1 MRENLRKTVCLLLLF
16 MLAVS
21 VVFLAVSCKKADK
34 AEKEEAKVDY
44 GPSIPPEK
52 TAKVTWAG
60 CRRSDYGWKEARFKK
75 EPTAEEWIEFGARM
89 GAEYEGS
96 IPTFVWIVGS
106 ITGNEGVQR
115 CSVNFPIEKDIAGV
129 EDFPADMNKDFLDMC
144 DERGYS
150 VWLQVEP
157 GDCDLVELAK
167 ATMEYYK
174 DRKCVKGFGVDVE
187 WYKTQGTNGYGT
199 KIDDELAKKL
209 DQAIKSVDPRFT
221 LFLKHWDGGWM
232 PPTYRSD
239 IIFINDSQYFKSLD
253 GMKSFF
259 TEWANR
265 FYPNPVMFQIG
276 YPADQAVWGQLENP
290 KAELG
295 ALLAEDVKDDQH
307 VGIIWVDF
315 SLKTAMK
322 YGK

>member
-1 MRENLRKTVCLLLLF
+1 MKKVSKILVFIAIAAALFTLVC
-16 MLAVS
+16 
-21 VVFLAVSCKKADK
+21 AVSCKKQGHAQ
-34 AEKEEAKVDY
+34 EESKFDP
-44 GPSIPPEK
+44 GIPAEK

-60 CRRSDYGWKEARFKK
+60 LRRSDYGWKEAMFKK
-75 EPTAEEWIEFGARM
+75 EPTAQEWIEYGARM

-96 IPTFVWIVGS
+96 IPTYVWIVGS

-115 CSVNFPIEKDIAGV
+115 CSVNFPISSNIEGV
-129 EDFPADMNKDFLDMC
+129 EDFPADMNKEFLDMC
-144 DERGYS
+144 EERGYS

-157 GDCDLVELAK
+157 GDCDLVSLAK
-167 ATMEYYK
+167 ATMEFYK
-174 DRKCVKGFGVDVE
+174 NYNCVKGFGVDVE

-199 KIDDELAKKL
+199 KITDELAK
-209 DQAIKSVDPRFT
+209 AIDEAVKSVDPRFT
-221 LFLKHWDGGWM
+221 VFFKHWDARWM

-239 IIFINDSQYFKSLD
+239 LIFVNDSQYFKSLD
-253 GMKSFF
+253 SMKSFF
-259 TEWANR
+259 TSWANTY
-265 FYPNPVMFQIG
+265 YPNPVMFQIG
-276 YPADQAVWGQLENP
+276 YPADKAVWGELENP

>member
-1 MRENLRKTVCLLLLF
+1 MDRRKLKAVVYVL
-16 MLAVS
+16 MVVLAIS
-21 VVFLAVSCKKADK
+21 MTLLAVSCSKKQ
-34 AEKEEAKVDY
+34 EEAKVDY
-44 GPSIPPEK
+44 GPSIPAEK
-52 TAKVTWAG
+52 TAAVTWAG

-75 EPTAEEWIEFGARM
+75 GPTAEEWIEYGARM

-106 ITGNEGVQR
+106 ITGNEGQQR
-115 CSVNFPIEKDIAGV
+115 CSVNFPVGEKIEGV
-129 EDFPADMNKDFLDMC
+129 EDFPADMNKEFLDMC

-157 GDCDLVELAK
+157 GDCDLVALAK

-187 WYKTQGTNGYGT
+187 WYRTQGTDGYGT
-199 KIDDELAKKL
+199 KISDELAQQI
-209 DQAIKSVDPRFT
+209 DEAVKSVDPRFT
-221 LFLKHWDGGWM
+221 VFLKHWDSRWM

-239 IIFINDSQYFKSLD
+239 IIFVNDSQYFKSLD
-253 GMKSFF
+253 GMKTFF
-259 TEWANR
+259 TEWANH
-265 FYPNPVMFQIG
+265 FYPNAVMFQIG
-276 YPADQAVWGQLENP
+276 YPADQGVWGKLENP
-290 KAELG
+290 KGELG